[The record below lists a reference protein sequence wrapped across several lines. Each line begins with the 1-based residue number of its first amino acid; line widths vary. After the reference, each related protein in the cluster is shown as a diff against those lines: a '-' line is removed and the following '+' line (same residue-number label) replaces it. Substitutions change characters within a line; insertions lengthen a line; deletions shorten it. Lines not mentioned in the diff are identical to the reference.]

1 MFKRYQQDVQ
11 KVTTKGLV
19 GQRQKPKIEK
29 TKDEKLMC
37 QKVVKIERKKDFFLK
52 NRKISTRLI
61 KV

>member
-1 MFKRYQQDVQ
+1 MFKRYQQDVE
-11 KVTTKGLV
+11 KITTKGLV
-19 GQRQKPKIEK
+19 RQRQKPKIEK